1 MSITEASR
9 FQLRTAIG
17 QILSEE
23 AADTLMELL
32 PPVGWADV
40 ATKTDLQHLR
50 DELKAE
56 IHSLRVATKTDL
68 QHLREELKA
77 EIHSLRVATKT
88 DLQHLRDELK
98 ADMLNLR
105 NEFKSDI
112 HALRNE
118 FKADIQALQLSFET
132 TLEKRLHEQT
142 KWFITTMIAMNA
154 VTVAVAVALSKLI

>member
-17 QILSEE
+17 QILNEE

-50 DELKAE
+50 DELKGD
-56 IHSLRVATKTDL
+56 IQILRN
-68 QHLREELKA
+68 ELKG
-77 EIHSLRVATKT
+77 
-88 DLQHLRDELK
+88 
-98 ADMLNLR
+98 DMLNL
-105 NEFKSDI
+105 
-112 HALRNE
+112 
-118 FKADIQALQLSFET
+118 QLTIEVGVRK
-132 TLEKRLHEQT
+132 LIHEQT
-142 KWFITTMIAMNA
+142 KWLITTMIAMNA

>member
-50 DELKAE
+50 DEMQADIKN
-56 IHSLRVATKTDL
+56 
-68 QHLREELKA
+68 
-77 EIHSLRVATKT
+77 
-88 DLQHLRDELK
+88 LRDELK
-98 ADMLNLR
+98 GDM
-105 NEFKSDI
+105 
-112 HALRNE
+112 H
-118 FKADIQALQLSFET
+118 ALQLTIEA

-142 KWFITTMIAMNA
+142 RWLITTMIAMN
-154 VTVAVAVALSKLI
+154 TVMLAASVALSKLI

>member
-50 DELKAE
+50 DELKGD
-56 IHSLRVATKTDL
+56 INSLRVATKSDL
-68 QHLREELKA
+68 QHLRNELKND
-77 EIHSLRVATKT
+77 IDSLRN
-88 DLQHLRDELK
+88 ELK
-98 ADMLNLR
+98 GDMLNL
-105 NEFKSDI
+105 
-112 HALRNE
+112 
-118 FKADIQALQLSFET
+118 QLTIEVNVRK
-132 TLEKRLHEQT
+132 LIHEQT
-142 KWFITTMIAMNA
+142 KWLITTMIAMNA

>member
-1 MSITEASR
+1 VVNAMQAQRNSQIPFLNSTTPAHIIDMSITEASR

-50 DELKAE
+50 DELKGD
-56 IHSLRVATKTDL
+56 INSLRVATKTDI

-77 EIHSLRVATKT
+77 
-88 DLQHLRDELK
+88 
-98 ADMLNLR
+98 DMR
-105 NEFKSDI
+105 
-112 HALRNE
+112 
-118 FKADIQALQLSFET
+118 ALQLTIEIT
-132 TLEKRLHEQT
+132 IEKRIHEQT
-142 KWFITTMIAMNA
+142 RWLITTMIAMN
-154 VTVAVAVALSKLI
+154 TVMLAASVALSKLI

>member
-50 DELKAE
+50 DELKA
-56 IHSLRVATKTDL
+56 
-68 QHLREELKA
+68 
-77 EIHSLRVATKT
+77 
-88 DLQHLRDELK
+88 
-98 ADMLNLR
+98 
-105 NEFKSDI
+105 
-112 HALRNE
+112 
-118 FKADIQALQLSFET
+118 DIQALQLSFET

>member
-17 QILSEE
+17 QILDEE

-50 DELKAE
+50 DELKG
-56 IHSLRVATKTDL
+56 
-68 QHLREELKA
+68 
-77 EIHSLRVATKT
+77 
-88 DLQHLRDELK
+88 
-98 ADMLNLR
+98 DMLNL
-105 NEFKSDI
+105 
-112 HALRNE
+112 
-118 FKADIQALQLSFET
+118 QLTIEVGVRK
-132 TLEKRLHEQT
+132 LIHEQT
-142 KWFITTMIAMNA
+142 KWLITTMIAMNA

>member
-50 DELKAE
+50 NEMQADIKN
-56 IHSLRVATKTDL
+56 
-68 QHLREELKA
+68 
-77 EIHSLRVATKT
+77 
-88 DLQHLRDELK
+88 LRDELK
-98 ADMLNLR
+98 GDM
-105 NEFKSDI
+105 
-112 HALRNE
+112 H
-118 FKADIQALQLSFET
+118 ALQLTIEA

-142 KWFITTMIAMNA
+142 RWLITTMIAMN
-154 VTVAVAVALSKLI
+154 TVMLAASVALSKLI

>member
-68 QHLREELKA
+68 QHLR
-77 EIHSLRVATKT
+77 
-88 DLQHLRDELK
+88 DELK
-98 ADMLNLR
+98 ADM
-105 NEFKSDI
+105 
-112 HALRNE
+112 
-118 FKADIQALQLSFET
+118 QALQLSFET

>member
-17 QILSEE
+17 QILDEE

-50 DELKAE
+50 DELKGD
-56 IHSLRVATKTDL
+56 INSLRVATKTDL
-68 QHLREELKA
+68 H
-77 EIHSLRVATKT
+77 
-88 DLQHLRDELK
+88 
-98 ADMLNLR
+98 
-105 NEFKSDI
+105 
-112 HALRNE
+112 
-118 FKADIQALQLSFET
+118 ALQLTIEA

-142 KWFITTMIAMNA
+142 RWLITTMIAMN
-154 VTVAVAVALSKLI
+154 TVMLAASVALSKLI

>member
-17 QILSEE
+17 QILSKE

-50 DELKAE
+50 DELKA
-56 IHSLRVATKTDL
+56 
-68 QHLREELKA
+68 
-77 EIHSLRVATKT
+77 
-88 DLQHLRDELK
+88 
-98 ADMLNLR
+98 
-105 NEFKSDI
+105 DI
-112 HALRNE
+112 H
-118 FKADIQALQLSFET
+118 ALQLSFET

-142 KWFITTMIAMNA
+142 KWLITTMIAMNA

>member
-32 PPVGWADV
+32 PTVGWADV
-40 ATKTDLQHLR
+40 ATKTDLQHL
-50 DELKAE
+50 
-56 IHSLRVATKTDL
+56 H
-68 QHLREELKA
+68 
-77 EIHSLRVATKT
+77 
-88 DLQHLRDELK
+88 DELK
-98 ADMLNLR
+98 ADILN
-105 NEFKSDI
+105 
-112 HALRNE
+112 LRNE
-118 FKADIQALQLSFET
+118 FKADIDALRVEFKADIHALQLSFET

>member
-40 ATKTDLQHLR
+40 ATKTDLQYLR
-50 DELKAE
+50 DELKSD
-56 IHSLRVATKTDL
+56 IHSLRNELKGDIQNLRVATK
-68 QHLREELKA
+68 
-77 EIHSLRVATKT
+77 S

-98 ADMLNLR
+98 GDM
-105 NEFKSDI
+105 
-112 HALRNE
+112 H
-118 FKADIQALQLSFET
+118 ALQLTFEA

-142 KWFITTMIAMNA
+142 KWLITTMIAMN
-154 VTVAVAVALSKLI
+154 TVMLAASVALSKLI

>member
-50 DELKAE
+50 DELK
-56 IHSLRVATKTDL
+56 TD
-68 QHLREELKA
+68 
-77 EIHSLRVATKT
+77 I
-88 DLQHLRDELK
+88 QHLRDELK
-98 ADMLNLR
+98 A
-105 NEFKSDI
+105 DI

>member
-1 MSITEASR
+1 VSITEASR

-40 ATKTDLQHLR
+40 STKTDLQHLR
-50 DELKAE
+50 AEL
-56 IHSLRVATKTDL
+56 
-68 QHLREELKA
+68 
-77 EIHSLRVATKT
+77 
-88 DLQHLRDELK
+88 
-98 ADMLNLR
+98 
-105 NEFKSDI
+105 
-112 HALRNE
+112 
-118 FKADIQALQLSFET
+118 KADIQALQLSFET